1 MKKLILTTILVA
13 GLFGL
18 TTVNA
23 QAQNKAAVVDY
34 HQTAKTKFIEAN
46 GTRYAYRVLGNQ
58 TGIPLVL
65 LTGSLSNMDGWDPEV
80 TNGLAQHY
88 KVILFDNKG
97 VGATSGKTPNTIADM
112 SKDAVDFIKS
122 LGYNKVNLMGWS
134 MGGMITQQ
142 ILLTEPQLVNKVILI
157 GTGPKG
163 AEGLSEVG
171 AKGAE
176 ASKLPPLEQAL
187 RLLYAPSDNSR
198 ALGKAA
204 LGRIFARQADR
215 DPETTQETNGAQ
227 LTAVTAWAQPNAGA
241 LDELKNITQPA
252 LIVAGKNDFLVPE
265 VNAFNLAKSLPNA
278 KLSIYPDAGHA
289 VITQVP
295 DQFLQEAIPFLAG
308 K

>member
-1 MKKLILTTILVA
+1 MKKLILTAILAA
-13 GLFGL
+13 GLFGV
-18 TTVNA
+18 TSVSA
-23 QAQNKAAVVDY
+23 QSSKKAATVDF
-34 HQTAKTKFIEAN
+34 HQTAQTRFIETN
-46 GTRYAYRVLGNQ
+46 GTRYAYRVLGNDS
-58 TGIPLVL
+58 GIPLVL
-65 LTGSLSNMDGWDPEV
+65 LTGSFSGIDNWDPAI
-80 TNGLAQHY
+80 TNGLAEHY
-88 KVILFDNKG
+88 KVVLFDNKG
-97 VGATSGKTPNTIADM
+97 VGASSGHTPTTIADM
-112 SKDAVDFIKS
+112 AKDAVDFIKA
-122 LGYNKVNLMGWS
+122 LGYSKVNLMGWS

-142 ILLTEPQLVNKVILI
+142 IVLTEPQLVNKIILI

-204 LGRIFARQADR
+204 LGRIFARQANR

-227 LTAVTAWAQPNAGA
+227 LAAVTAWAQPNAGA
-241 LDELKNITQPA
+241 LSELKNITQPA
-252 LIVAGKNDFLVPE
+252 LIVAGKDDYLVPE
-265 VNAFNLAKSLPNA
+265 VNAYNLAKSLPDA